1 MRLITQSRDLVS
13 ERSVSSHL
21 QGDLTRDIV
30 TDMVSQLTHVLHG
43 SYPALVSNEGTLPAP
58 LV

>member
-1 MRLITQSRDLVS
+1 MS